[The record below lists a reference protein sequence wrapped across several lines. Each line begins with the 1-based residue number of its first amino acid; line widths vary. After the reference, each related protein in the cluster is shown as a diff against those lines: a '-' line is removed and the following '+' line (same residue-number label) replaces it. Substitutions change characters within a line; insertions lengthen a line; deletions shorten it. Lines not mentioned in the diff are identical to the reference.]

1 MHVLLCKPA
10 MSLVGIGAMPVA
22 PVATGTIPTKS
33 MRIQIGGESDPA
45 GLMTEI
51 MTGSQIIH
59 VPKWLNS
66 Y

>member
-10 MSLVGIGAMPVA
+10 MSLVGIGAMLVA
-22 PVATGTIPTKS
+22 PAAIGTIPNKS
-33 MRIQIGGESDPA
+33 VRIQIGGGSDPA